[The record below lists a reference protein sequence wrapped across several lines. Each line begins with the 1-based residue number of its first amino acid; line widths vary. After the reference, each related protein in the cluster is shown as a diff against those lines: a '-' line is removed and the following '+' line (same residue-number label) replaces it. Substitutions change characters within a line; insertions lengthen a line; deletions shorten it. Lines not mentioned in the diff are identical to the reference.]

1 MSGGSYYLDPD
12 LYDVVYAD
20 FVADI
25 APHVELLRGAGG
37 PALEVCC
44 GNGRLYVPVRA
55 AGIACDGLDLSEP
68 MLASLRRKLAAK
80 GLTGNVVQGDMR
92 EFSLPLRYDLI
103 VIPFNSFFH
112 NLTQADQLKTLR
124 CCKHHLAV
132 GGRLVLTLFHPSA
145 EKLLEWA
152 GAGKQWKQAPY
163 GDGQVT
169 VWDRCDDDRVEQVRH
184 VTRRIEFTD
193 ARGEVT
199 RREELEFDLRYIYKP
214 EMDLLLHVAGFSR
227 WEARALFAEYTDPA
241 SAAGDRPLREG
252 DNIRWTA
259 WKD

>member
-1 MSGGSYYLDPD
+1 LSGDTYYVDPD
-12 LYDVVYAD
+12 LYDIAYAD

-25 APHVELLRGAGG
+25 APHVELVRDAGG

-44 GNGRLYVPVRA
+44 GNGRLYVPVRE
-55 AGIACDGLDLSEP
+55 AGIACDGLDLSEH
-68 MLASLRRKLAAK
+68 MLASLRSKLAAK
-80 GLTGNVVQGDMR
+80 GLSGNVVHGDMR
-92 EFSLPLRYDLI
+92 DFSLPRRYTLI
-103 VIPFNSFFH
+103 VIPFNSFFL

-124 CCKHHLAV
+124 CCRHHLEV
-132 GGRLVLTLFHPSA
+132 GGRLVLTMFHPSA
-145 EKLLEWA
+145 AKLIEWA
-152 GAGKQWKQAPY
+152 GGKQWKQVPH
-163 GDGQVT
+163 GEGKVT
-169 VWDRCDDDRVEQVRH
+169 IWDRCEDDRVEQVRH
-184 VTRRIEFTD
+184 VTRRIEFSD

-199 RREELEFDLRYIYKP
+199 RREVLEFDLRYIYKP

-227 WEARALFAEYTDPA
+227 WEPRALFAEYTDAA